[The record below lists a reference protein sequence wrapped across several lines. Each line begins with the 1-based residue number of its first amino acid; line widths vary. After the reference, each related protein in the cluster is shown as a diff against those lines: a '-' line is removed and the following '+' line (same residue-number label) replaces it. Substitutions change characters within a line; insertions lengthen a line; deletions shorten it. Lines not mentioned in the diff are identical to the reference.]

1 MGHRVASSTLAVI
14 ARRGLSPG
22 GSTGPAARDCLS
34 FASPPAVWPFRRLPR
49 IQGERGQTRDAAN

>member
-22 GSTGPAARDCLS
+22 GSTGPAARDCPLLRES
-34 FASPPAVWPFRRLPR
+34 ACGLAF
-49 IQGERGQTRDAAN
+49 